1 MDPDLREMLIH
12 GRHSNLELYRHAQ
25 ANGMIDFG
33 TAARLR
39 VALGDTTA
47 EEVFRAVPLEFLPGD
62 AAHA

>member
-1 MDPDLREMLIH
+1 
-12 GRHSNLELYRHAQ
+12 
-25 ANGMIDFG
+25 MIDFG